1 MTATDTTNKNDN
13 APAVKKIKKG
23 KSILTRHQEQRI
35 EQAQVVTT
43 TTQANVMTPEEEAFV
58 NGADVISKGGSEQIT
73 SDDKPQKT
81 SRVGRP
87 ASPVTKRKVTFD
99 IAEDLIAQID
109 QCASYFGMTR
119 AAFCAQAVMQRV
131 RETQKSEELPP
142 LN

>member
-1 MTATDTTNKNDN
+1 MTATDTTNENDN
-13 APAVKKIKKG
+13 APFLKKIKKG
-23 KSILTRHQEQRI
+23 KSILTKHQEQRI
-35 EQAQVVTT
+35 EQALVTAAPQT
-43 TTQANVMTPEEEAFV
+43 NVMTPEEEAFV

-131 RETQKSEELPP
+131 RETQKSEELPH

>member
-1 MTATDTTNKNDN
+1 MTATETTNENTL
-13 APAVKKIKKG
+13 AVKKIKKG

-35 EQAQVVTT
+35 EQTQITATS
-43 TTQANVMTPEEEAFV
+43 QANVMTPEEEAFV
-58 NGADVISKGGSEQIT
+58 NGADVISKGGSEQTT
-73 SDDKPQKT
+73 SDDKPQKA